1 MTNKPKKR
9 IERPEVDQAGCTP
22 LHHAAVHGDEHE
34 AAQLL
39 QAGADVN
46 ARDED
51 GWSPLHFAA
60 QSKSAT
66 VAQLLIAAGAEID
79 AIDVHGNT
87 PLWTAVFTSKGNGVL
102 IELLRKAGANPL
114 HANSHAVTPLQ
125 LARHIANYDV
135 AQFFSDLP

>member
-1 MTNKPKKR
+1 MTNKPKKH
-9 IERPEVDQAGCTP
+9 IDRPEVDQTGCTP
-22 LHHAAVHGDEHE
+22 LHYAAVHGDEQE
-34 AAQLL
+34 AARLL
-39 QAGADVN
+39 NSGANVN

-60 QSKSAT
+60 QSKAAA

-79 AIDVHGNT
+79 AADLHGNT
-87 PLWTAVFTSKGNGVL
+87 PLWTAVFTSKGEGVL

-114 HANSHAVTPLQ
+114 QGNSHNVSPLQ